1 MISSILIILIIILL
15 DQLTKFVIITSLGAR
30 TIVVIDGFF
39 NIIQAHNY
47 GAGWSMFEGN
57 YVFLFSITVVALLFF
72 GYLFKDVAMSKQKW
86 AYSVGLALMIGGT
99 IGNLIDRIRLG
110 YVVDFLQF
118 IFGSY
123 AFPTFNVA
131 DSALTVGVILF
142 AVDILFLEKKR

>member
-15 DQLTKFVIITSLGAR
+15 DQLTKFIIITSLGTR
-30 TIVVIDGFF
+30 TIVVVDGFF

-72 GYLFKDVAMSKQKW
+72 GYLFKDVAMTKQKW
-86 AYSVGLALMIGGT
+86 AYSAGLALMIGGT